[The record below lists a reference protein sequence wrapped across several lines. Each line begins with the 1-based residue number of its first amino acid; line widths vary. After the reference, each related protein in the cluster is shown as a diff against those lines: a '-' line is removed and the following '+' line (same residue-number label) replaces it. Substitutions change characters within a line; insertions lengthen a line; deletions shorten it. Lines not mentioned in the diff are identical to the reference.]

1 VRSSINDRVA
11 GCINN
16 SRSHLKRGF
25 VWDFLLHHRDLG
37 TRSSR
42 MHNGYGRIAVAGRET
57 CASFDVVPASK
68 LLASEGAG
76 SQ

>member
-1 VRSSINDRVA
+1 MRSSINDRVA

-16 SRSHLKRGF
+16 SRSHLQRGF
-25 VWDFLLHHRDLG
+25 VWDFLLHHGDLG

-57 CASFDVVPASK
+57 CASFDVI
-68 LLASEGAG
+68 LASEGAG